1 MMGVGLSEMLILFL
15 MMGGSSGADVVSFV
29 PPKHY
34 FETMEVETT
43 FDKMMELATKEGKD
57 GRTQFQQLLAIRH
70 LADEADAF
78 KKSPKYAEQRQILEQ
93 IAAGKKANDPQGF
106 AKEQAQKAL
115 ARFDGKTWTPPAAP
129 VLRDDALAWFPA
141 NATFAAAWDGRHT
154 KNMLGA
160 NPGALALDFVKMLPP
175 GDVRN
180 CMVALSEDEH
190 LLAQLFQFRFDQG
203 DLEGHSFGNLFVAAL
218 SHITGDFAQAVQMS
232 SQILATRGRI
242 YPATN
247 VNVTLAA
254 RMDDGSLVSGE
265 TNITASPHRI
275 VELMLLPADAE
286 PLPGALDAIA
296 NADLI
301 TLGPGSLYTS
311 LITNLLVRGIPE
323 AIAASKATRVYVGN
337 LMTQANESLG
347 LTASQHIEK
356 ILQHCGRNTAGR
368 DDGLDDCHSEHS
380 EESPH
385 FAYPHI
391 FDYALIN
398 TAPISPT
405 LLEQYAREGQTPIEP
420 DLDRI
425 RALGVE
431 PIPGN
436 FVHEGKLLRHD
447 HDRVTDTILKLALAA
462 S

>member
-1 MMGVGLSEMLILFL
+1 MSSSNPSTRQLRVVAIGGGTGLSTLLRGLKRYVSAPIALRRTTDAPSNPPSKSSPPTHPDLPCLIRDLAAIVTVTDD
-15 MMGGSSGADVVSFV
+15 GGSSG
-29 PPKHY
+29 
-34 FETMEVETT
+34 
-43 FDKMMELATKEGKD
+43 
-57 GRTQFQQLLAIRH
+57 R
-70 LADEADAF
+70 
-78 KKSPKYAEQRQILEQ
+78 
-93 IAAGKKANDPQGF
+93 
-106 AKEQAQKAL
+106 
-115 ARFDGKTWTPPAAP
+115 
-129 VLRDDALAWFPA
+129 LREDL
-141 NATFAAAWDGRHT
+141 
-154 KNMLGA
+154 
-160 NPGALALDFVKMLPP
+160 KMLPP

-190 LLAQLFQFRFDQG
+190 LLAKLFQYRFDQG

-218 SHITGDFAQAVQMS
+218 SNITGDFAQAVQMS

-247 VNVTLAA
+247 TNVTLAA
-254 RMDDGSLVSGE
+254 RMDDGSIVRGE
-265 TNITASPHRI
+265 TNITASKHRI
-275 VELMLLPADAE
+275 QELMLEPADAQ
-286 PLPGALDAIA
+286 PLPGALEAIA

-311 LITNLLVRGIPE
+311 LITNLLVHGIPE

-356 ILQHCGRNTAGR
+356 IR
-368 DDGLDDCHSEHS
+368 EHNGG
-380 EESPH
+380 
-385 FAYPHI
+385 ARI

-405 LLEQYAREGQTPIEP
+405 LLEQYAREGQLPIEP

-436 FVHEGKLLRHD
+436 FVHEGNVLRHD
-447 HDRVTDTILKLALAA
+447 SDRVTEALLKIGFAHTP
-462 S
+462 